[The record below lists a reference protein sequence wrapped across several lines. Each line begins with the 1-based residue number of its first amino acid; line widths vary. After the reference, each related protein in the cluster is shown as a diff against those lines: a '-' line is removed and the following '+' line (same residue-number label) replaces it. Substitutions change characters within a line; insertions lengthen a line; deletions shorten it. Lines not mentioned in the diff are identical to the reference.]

1 MAYKRI
7 FVSFDYDHDR
17 HYRYLLDAWN
27 ANRNFPVRFSDHT
40 PNEIQSDNVD
50 RVKAVLTRKLQEA
63 GRTLVISGRY
73 ANSLHPDWAEIGTRN
88 WQWWEAE
95 KSLELGNTIILV
107 CLHLNYDVIAP
118 LFGKRIHAYIVGW
131 QRDKIA
137 EAIRTA

>member
-1 MAYKRI
+1 M
-7 FVSFDYDHDR
+7 
-17 HYRYLLDAWN
+17 
-27 ANRNFPVRFSDHT
+27 
-40 PNEIQSDNVD
+40 
-50 RVKAVLTRKLQEA
+50 KAVLTRKLQEA

-118 LFGKRIHAYIVGW
+118 LLGKEYM
-131 QRDKIA
+131 
-137 EAIRTA
+137 RTLWDGNETKLLKPSEQLDL